1 MKGNS
6 QDRLEAVI
14 GSEKKELS
22 LDQLA
27 AGTVVVVLLYFGDK
41 NNNNLIVLIEFDGA
55 NGLVPVK
62 QLRLPRSP
70 QSSSAFTVQPSLRP
84 PYSSA
89 RTITTR
95 LSEAVRICCIRQIRS
110 IQHY

>member
-14 GSEKKELS
+14 GSEKKES
-22 LDQLA
+22 SVDQLA

-62 QLRLPRSP
+62 QLRLPEARNHPQPSPFNHPFVHLIPPPVQSP
-70 QSSSAFTVQPSLRP
+70 QGSPKQ
-84 PYSSA
+84 
-89 RTITTR
+89 
-95 LSEAVRICCIRQIRS
+95 
-110 IQHY
+110 